1 MIRGSNKKR
10 GWDMVTRVSE
20 GNKFSMITNS
30 LSNVENKYND
40 IMEKMTTEKKINRPS
55 DDPIGISKVLDHRS
69 TISSIGQYQTNIDDA
84 NGWLS
89 LSETKLSSIGDL
101 ITQAS
106 QIAISQAS
114 ATASSDTRKISADSV
129 SQMIEQAL
137 SLANSKDG
145 DSYLFGGSR
154 TDTQPFSSVY
164 ASASIGSVVKAS
176 ASNSSG
182 AATSGGTYTGT
193 VNKTYAVKI
202 INGGALATS
211 TYQISAD
218 GGKTWGAT
226 QANISAPIT
235 IGDGITMTFSGAP
248 DAGDLYTVLGSAAGY
263 YRGNNDKMNVEI
275 GKGNNFSY
283 NITGAQAL
291 TTQAGGMADLFQH
304 LNDLQTALQNNDAS
318 GISAQIDNLK
328 NAQTQ
333 VTQFQSNCGTKINTL
348 DTAKSNNDSMNLQI
362 TSMMSDTED
371 ADITQ
376 LSIAYQSQQI
386 ALQASYNMAAQISK
400 NTIMNFLK

>member
-1 MIRGSNKKR
+1 MISR
-10 GWDMVTRVSE
+10 VTE
-20 GNKFSMITNS
+20 ANKFSMITNS
-30 LSNVENKYND
+30 LSNVESKYND
-40 IMEKMTTEKKINRPS
+40 LMEKMTTEKKINRPS
-55 DDPIGISKVLDHRS
+55 DDPSGTNKVLDYRS

-89 LSETKLSSIGDL
+89 LSETKLSSMGDL

-145 DSYLFGGSR
+145 DSYLFGGSK
-154 TDTQPFSSVY
+154 TDTPPFSSVY
-164 ASASIGSVVKAS
+164 ASASIGNAVKAS
-176 ASNSSG
+176 ASTSSG

-226 QANISAPIT
+226 QTNLSAPIT
-235 IGDGITMTFSGAP
+235 VGDGITMTFSGTPAT
-248 DAGDLYTVLGSAAGY
+248 GDLYTVTGSAAGY
-263 YRGNNDKMNVEI
+263 YRGNNDKLNVEI

-318 GISAQIDNLK
+318 GISTQIDNLK

-333 VTQFQSNCGTKINTL
+333 VTQFQSNCGTKINSL
-348 DTAKSNNDSMNLQI
+348 ETAKSNNDSMNLQI

-386 ALQASYNMAAQISK
+386 ALQASYSMAAQISK

>member
-164 ASASIGSVVKAS
+164 ASASIGSVLKAS